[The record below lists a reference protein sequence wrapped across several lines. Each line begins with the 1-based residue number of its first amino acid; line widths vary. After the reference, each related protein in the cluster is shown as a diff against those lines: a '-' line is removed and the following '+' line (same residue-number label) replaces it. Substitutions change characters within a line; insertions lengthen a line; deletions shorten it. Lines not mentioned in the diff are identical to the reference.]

1 MAVALVG
8 PRKLR
13 SWATLLTLGRL
24 SHCPRE
30 VLVTANIRAQMCE
43 TLAKSDRTAES
54 ESGFTVGLFSVL
66 DVLAGRPMEEIL
78 AELPLS
84 EDVKAALLNREGS
97 LGTTLQ
103 TVLDYETRLETA
115 ANPGDQ
121 ATDPARMMQ
130 IYLDAVASSDAIFA
144 ELTV

>member
-1 MAVALVG
+1 
-8 PRKLR
+8 
-13 SWATLLTLGRL
+13 
-24 SHCPRE
+24 
-30 VLVTANIRAQMCE
+30 MCE